1 MIRPSAGVLRL
12 GFGVGVTA
20 ILGVTMAACG
30 GHLPG
35 LATTAVTSV
44 ELQSTPVAV
53 YDPITGKTT
62 IVLEFQVRDGAGN
75 SVDPSTAT
83 LQRYVNGQVV
93 DVESVLATQ
102 DTKLSSNLQLGVVLD
117 ASYSMTQWQPPA
129 FEPMKKAA
137 YDMLQS
143 IRTQFSSWG
152 TFGSSLGWFQ
162 DEYVCAPSSPSMP
175 DSAVLSI
182 PTPHLGDSTRL
193 FAATAEM
200 VDRMKQIH
208 DASPAPTS
216 ADHFAMVVFTDG
228 YDNYSW
234 FDASDPSKVPP
245 VSYPATVGSFT
256 CGGTGPFALSDVVA
270 KLQAFPQLKV
280 HVIGLGNQIK
290 LSELTAIANAGHGR
304 VVSNPD
310 PSQVSTLFGEIAR
323 EFTTIRRDGITMPLP
338 PGDYEYVEEVT
349 AGGGTAHV
357 RFRFHAGDATATVI
371 ASSVTTT

>member
-1 MIRPSAGVLRL
+1 MIRAPVGVLRF

-20 ILGVTMAACG
+20 ILAMTMAACG
-30 GHLPG
+30 GGLPG
-35 LATTAVTSV
+35 AAGTSV
-44 ELQSTPVAV
+44 ELQSTPMAV

-62 IVLEFQVRDGAGN
+62 VVLEFQIRDGTGS
-75 SVDPSTAT
+75 SVDPATAT
-83 LQRYVNGQVV
+83 LQRYVDGRVV

-102 DTKLSSNLQLGVVLD
+102 DTKVSSNLRLGVVLD

-137 YDMLQS
+137 YDMQQS

-152 TFGSSLGWFQ
+152 TFEPSLSWFQ
-162 DEYVCAPSSPSMP
+162 DQYVCAPSSTSMP

-182 PTPHLGDSTRL
+182 PKPNPGDSTRL
-193 FAATAEM
+193 FAATAQM
-200 VDRMKQIH
+200 VDRMKQIY

-234 FDASDPSKVPP
+234 FDASAVPP
-245 VSYPATVGSFT
+245 VSYPATGGSFT
-256 CGGTGPFALSDVVA
+256 CSGTGPFTLSDLVA

-290 LSELTAIANAGHGR
+290 ISELTAIADAGHGR
-304 VVSNPD
+304 LVSNPD
-310 PSQVSTLFGEIAR
+310 PSQVSALFDEIAR
-323 EFTTIRRDGITMPLP
+323 EFTTIRRDGITMPLS
-338 PGDYEYVEEVT
+338 PGEYEYVEEVT
-349 AGGGTAHV
+349 AGGEAARV
-357 RFRFHAGDATATVI
+357 RFRFHAGDATAAVI
-371 ASSVTTT
+371 ASSVTTE